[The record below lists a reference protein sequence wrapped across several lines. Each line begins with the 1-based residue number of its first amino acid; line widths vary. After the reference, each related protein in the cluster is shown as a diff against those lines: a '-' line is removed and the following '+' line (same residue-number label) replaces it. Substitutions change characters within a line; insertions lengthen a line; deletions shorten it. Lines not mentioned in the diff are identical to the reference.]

1 MHEDAALA
9 IGAGLGCMGGLMM
22 TVADMDLDVMAFE
35 SGFAG
40 SVVGYGMPSV
50 FGGWSACYCFWY
62 SGQAGSGGRPA
73 FALAPIPMLVSLWVA
88 FRYRWYHHRG
98 KADATGASIL
108 DNVRLELRL
117 TTLLSAWAC
126 LGILAQ
132 GVHSQMRI
140 DHAVSL
146 GAECRNVQ

>member
-1 MHEDAALA
+1 MLQRQTTLRLRTLLCGTCIIIGFPIGIYGLPFLGMHEDAALA
-9 IGAGLGCMGGLMM
+9 IGAGYGCMGGLMM

-88 FRYRWYHHRG
+88 
-98 KADATGASIL
+98 
-108 DNVRLELRL
+108 
-117 TTLLSAWAC
+117 
-126 LGILAQ
+126 
-132 GVHSQMRI
+132 
-140 DHAVSL
+140 
-146 GAECRNVQ
+146 